1 VIACAPGDERVMNKA
16 FATYVLPIVGIAAFA
31 ASTASGAL
39 AEPRDSVCVHFSGT
53 LQGERIALEHRYT
66 LGGGLPATICDLER
80 GVRYRL
86 TLDGDGFERRI
97 GAFSIDGS
105 GRGAVHG
112 LQFSVV
118 SRNAVLPGWGS
129 VYAGHA
135 AAGLSDDLV
144 LGASLIAL
152 YGEEMEYRHL
162 RNRLDVQEARLAE
175 SATYEDRERFQA
187 AVHEATREL
196 NVQNNYRR
204 RLAAL
209 AGAIYAW
216 QVVEPFL
223 TDNPPGSASG
233 QGSGDIT
240 LRGARESHVKAFL
253 FSLVRPGRGQYYQG
267 KTARGTLFS
276 VAAVT
281 GGLAAL
287 HYQNEYDRAIDTY
300 EVCVERFDAT
310 DVVSEKERLRGKAS
324 QLWIDVEHERDARNA
339 SLIVLAGVW
348 GWNVIDTLFPGEH
361 AGSGAQRYS
370 FDLDERGAWIAFRF

>member
-1 VIACAPGDERVMNKA
+1 
-16 FATYVLPIVGIAAFA
+16 
-31 ASTASGAL
+31 
-39 AEPRDSVCVHFSGT
+39 
-53 LQGERIALEHRYT
+53 
-66 LGGGLPATICDLER
+66 
-80 GVRYRL
+80 VRYRL

-97 GAFSIDGS
+97 GAFSIG
-105 GRGAVHG
+105 GYGKNAVHG

-129 VYAGHA
+129 VYAGRA
-135 AAGLSDDLV
+135 AAGTSDDLA

-152 YGEEMEYRHL
+152 YVEEMEYRHL
-162 RNRLDVQEARLAE
+162 RNHLDVQEARLAE

-187 AVHEATREL
+187 AVHKATREL
-196 NVQNNYRR
+196 NVQNDYRR

-223 TDNPPGSASG
+223 TDNPPASASG
-233 QGSGDIT
+233 RGSGDIT

-281 GGLAAL
+281 GGLVAL
-287 HYQNEYDRAIDTY
+287 QYQNEYDRATDTY

-310 DVVSEKERLRGKAS
+310 DVVSEKERVRDEAS
-324 QLWIDVEHERDARNA
+324 RLWIDVEHHKDARNA

-348 GWNVIDTLFPGEH
+348 GWNVIDTLFPGER